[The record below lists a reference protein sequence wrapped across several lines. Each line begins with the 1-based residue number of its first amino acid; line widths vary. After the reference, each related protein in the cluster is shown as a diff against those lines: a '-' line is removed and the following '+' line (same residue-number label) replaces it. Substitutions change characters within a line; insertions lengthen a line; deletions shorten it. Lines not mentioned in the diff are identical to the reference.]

1 MNGRVY
7 DPLLGMFLSPDP
19 YVQAP
24 GNWLNYNRYGY
35 CYGNPLL
42 YTDPSGEFLVELIV
56 GAIIGTYIG
65 GSIAN
70 HSYNPGKWD
79 YSSGKTWGYMA
90 GGPLLVR
97 YLEFWALT

>member
-42 YTDPSGEFLVELIV
+42 YTDPDGEIAWLIP
-56 GAIIGTYIG
+56 AIIGMVIG
-65 GSIAN
+65 AYTGGTIAN
-70 HSYNPGKWD
+70 DGAIVYWSKRIVPIEKIIRWLKSKH
-79 YSSGKTWGYMA
+79 
-90 GGPLLVR
+90 
-97 YLEFWALT
+97 